1 MNNPGNHKK
10 NMDNLFNSIYKF
22 FNPSEKII
30 SLSKLNRFFYENDY
44 KNLIVLSY
52 DCLDLDLVNNCLS
65 NSSFLMCHK
74 FFNIS
79 VPKSNCLE
87 ELMHCDLFDKINS
100 IDGCRAYGV
109 FPFGDVKYD
118 SLDDAYEQI
127 INFSNGSDKRLIY
140 ASFKG
145 QYEANK
151 FGLNKIDSDCKK
163 LCERLDNSVILIISE
178 SLDDDKKVPLF
189 VVKRMLSSEVCRL
202 AVSKDF
208 ESVNLLL
215 RERCNCRCLERA
227 DIFSKRIFFSK
238 EDFNNYSSVT
248 SQKKCF
254 VYEISEEIV
263 GFILFNISLVNGDD
277 FLLDR
282 SYLKI
287 EHIYVKKDYRRRG
300 IGTKLYQAVLQY
312 SKKIRTKRVEFE
324 VYSFEEDLIE
334 FISSLDFDVKSIN
347 FEKKI
352 D

>member
-22 FNPSEKII
+22 FNSDVKNI
-30 SLSKLNRFFYENDY
+30 SLSKLNRFFNENDY
-44 KNLIVLSY
+44 KNLVVLSY
-52 DCLDLDLVNNCLS
+52 DCLDLELVNNYLS
-65 NSSFLMCHK
+65 NSSFLMSHK

-87 ELMHCDLFDKINS
+87 ELMHYDLLDKVNS
-100 IDGCRAYGV
+100 IDRCRAYGV
-109 FPFGDVKYD
+109 FPFGDIKYN
-118 SLDDAYEQI
+118 SLDDCYDQI
-127 INFSNGSDKRLIY
+127 VNFSNGADKRLIY

-145 QYEANK
+145 QYEANE
-151 FGLNKIDSDCKK
+151 FGLNKIDSDCKR

-208 ESVNLLL
+208 ESVNFLL
-215 RERCNCRCLERA
+215 RERCNYRCLERP

-263 GFILFNISLVNGDD
+263 GFVLFNISLVNGDD

-287 EHIYVKKDYRRRG
+287 EHIYVKEDYRRRG

-324 VYSFEEDLIE
+324 VYSFEEELIE